1 LSRRG
6 RGSVDDDGNDDG
18 WNGSENERELEQDA
32 FERRGV
38 VWAGSR
44 LQTIK
49 RMHDK
54 LESPD
59 LEFFGICLLGHI
71 PNGVHAESLF
81 FQNLCC
87 HYQEIFG

>member
-6 RGSVDDDGNDDG
+6 RGSVDDDDGNDDG
-18 WNGSENERELEQDA
+18 WNGSESERELEQDS

-44 LQTIK
+44 LQIIK

-54 LESPD
+54 
-59 LEFFGICLLGHI
+59 
-71 PNGVHAESLF
+71 
-81 FQNLCC
+81 
-87 HYQEIFG
+87 